1 MMIVDRDNLVN
12 FSQVLAAT
20 SNLCAVV
27 LAALPVLVAEVPDWL
42 TGPLV
47 ILVTTVGTAILTL
60 AAALDPIMSFFGA
73 VTAVGGQLAT
83 CLGLGGVAGRTLAT
97 GRNIIQNKLQVIFL
111 GRAKA
116 AAARQLA
123 KEKAKQAAAA
133 QTEKEEEAES
143 GELGHRLQGIVS
155 KRGHF
160 NSHFRRRVFV
170 LERDVL
176 NYYKEEDMVIVHN
189 VYCTGTVIIFACE
202 CYRTA
207 DVELASIKSLQAH
220 W

>member
-1 MMIVDRDNLVN
+1 MRTDITIFARDNLVN

-27 LAALPVLVAEVPDWL
+27 LAALPMLLPEAPKWL

-47 ILVTTVGTAILTL
+47 MIVTTVGTAILTL
-60 AAALDPIMSFFGA
+60 AAALDPVMSFFGA

-83 CLGLGGVAGRTLAT
+83 CMGLGGVAGRTLAT

-116 AAARQLA
+116 EAARQLA
-123 KEKAKQAAAA
+123 KDKAKKAAA
-133 QTEKEEEAES
+133 EKGEDAES
-143 GELGHRLQGIVS
+143 QDLGRGLQGIVS
-155 KRGHF
+155 KRGHY

-176 NYYKEEDMVIVHN
+176 NYYKEDDMVIVHN
-189 VYCTGTVIIFACE
+189 VYCTGTIC
-202 CYRTA
+202 
-207 DVELASIKSLQAH
+207 L
-220 W
+220 